1 MANGTT
7 PAGLIRRGQ
16 RQVQTRGALGLSNIS
31 KEAQDVFRMLSGYLT
46 DIKERRLSGGEK
58 ATEVEKAQKSAGD
71 KWGYGTGLFMFVAL
85 SLMGV
90 DPKTAATISGIT
102 SAGVRK
108 GAEDLT
114 RRKVGVGGIALGK
127 DELPLPPKPR
137 YYQTQYEKLPIA
149 RGEAK
154 FDLENLYQMGRQM
167 ALPRSLSTGYNV
179 YRGANLLTD
188 LYSGIKDMF
197 ADKGLTQEMVTEQM
211 LDTPGLIEDPG
222 YGGRSFWDKADL
234 GYLPK
239 GAEFSMREP
248 GATLESYLNIPGL
261 TGYQFTDK
269 AGKYVYEG
277 PRGMLDWISE
287 YIKGGPAFSTQQ

>member
-1 MANGTT
+1 MPNGTT
-7 PAGLIRRGQ
+7 PTGLTRQ
-16 RQVQTRGALGLSNIS
+16 AVRQVQTRGALGMSNIS

-58 ATEVEKAQKSAGD
+58 ATEVETAQKSAGD
-71 KWGYGTGLFMFVAL
+71 KWGYGAGLFTFVVL

-102 SAGVRK
+102 SAGARK
-108 GAEDLT
+108 AAEDLT
-114 RRKVGVGGIALGK
+114 RLDVGVGGIALGE
-127 DELPLPPKPR
+127 DELPIPPKPK

-197 ADKGLTQEMVTEQM
+197 ADKADVAYTAGEGAMRPGMEQAGAYDNLLQM
-211 LDTPGLIEDPG
+211 SVVPG
-222 YGGRSFWDKADL
+222 YQAAQATTDVLDPSYVPNFLKDFGAPSQRWKLPGGPPTSRIFD
-234 GYLPK
+234 YP
-239 GAEFSMREP
+239 
-248 GATLESYLNIPGL
+248 ESYDSGIE
-261 TGYQFTDK
+261 
-269 AGKYVYEG
+269 AI
-277 PRGMLDWISE
+277 RR
-287 YIKGGPAFSTQQ
+287 YIRQGSI

>member
-1 MANGTT
+1 MPNVTT

-16 RQVQTRGALGLSNIS
+16 RQVQTRGALGMSNIS

-58 ATEVEKAQKSAGD
+58 ATEVEKEQKKQGD
-71 KWGYGTGLFMFVAL
+71 WWGYGSGLVTFLVL
-85 SLMGV
+85 SPIIGPAAAAGV
-90 DPKTAATISGIT
+90 SGIT

-108 GAEDLT
+108 AAEDLT

-127 DELPLPPKPR
+127 DELPIPPKPK

-154 FDLENLYQMGRQM
+154 FNLENLYQMGRQM

-197 ADKGLTQEMVTEQM
+197 ADKADVAYTAGEGAMRPGMEQAGAYDNLLQM
-211 LDTPGLIEDPG
+211 SVVPG
-222 YGGRSFWDKADL
+222 YQAAQATTDVLDPSYVPNFLKDFGAPSQRWKLPGGPPTSRIFD
-234 GYLPK
+234 YP
-239 GAEFSMREP
+239 
-248 GATLESYLNIPGL
+248 ESYDSGIE
-261 TGYQFTDK
+261 
-269 AGKYVYEG
+269 AI
-277 PRGMLDWISE
+277 RR
-287 YIKGGPAFSTQQ
+287 YIRQGSI

>member
-16 RQVQTRGALGLSNIS
+16 RQVQTRGALGMSNIS

-58 ATEVEKAQKSAGD
+58 ATEVEKEQKKQGD
-71 KWGYGTGLFMFVAL
+71 WWGYGSGLVTFLVL
-85 SLMGV
+85 SPIIGPAAAAGV
-90 DPKTAATISGIT
+90 SGIT

-108 GAEDLT
+108 AAEDLT

-127 DELPLPPKPR
+127 DELPIPPKPK

-167 ALPRSLSTGYNV
+167 ALPRSLGTGWNV
-179 YRGANLLTD
+179 YRAGNLLTD

-197 ADKGLTQEMVTEQM
+197 ADKADVAYTAGEGAMRPGMEQAGAYDNLLQM
-211 LDTPGLIEDPG
+211 SVVPG
-222 YGGRSFWDKADL
+222 YQAAQATTDVLDPSYVPNFLKDFGAPSQRWKLPGGPPTSRIFD
-234 GYLPK
+234 YP
-239 GAEFSMREP
+239 
-248 GATLESYLNIPGL
+248 ESYDSGIE
-261 TGYQFTDK
+261 
-269 AGKYVYEG
+269 AI
-277 PRGMLDWISE
+277 RR
-287 YIKGGPAFSTQQ
+287 YIRQGSI

>member
-1 MANGTT
+1 MPNGTT

-16 RQVQTRGALGLSNIS
+16 RQVQTRGALGMSNIS

-58 ATEVEKAQKSAGD
+58 ATEVEKEQKKQGD
-71 KWGYGTGLFMFVAL
+71 WWGYGSGLVTFLVL
-85 SLMGV
+85 SPIIGPAAAAGV
-90 DPKTAATISGIT
+90 SGIT

-108 GAEDLT
+108 AAEDLT

-127 DELPLPPKPR
+127 DELPIPPKPK

-197 ADKGLTQEMVTEQM
+197 ADKADVAYTAGEGAMRPGMEQAGAYDNLLQM
-211 LDTPGLIEDPG
+211 SVVPG
-222 YGGRSFWDKADL
+222 YQAAQATTDVLDPSYVPNFLKDFGAPSQRWKLPGGPPTSRIFD
-234 GYLPK
+234 YP
-239 GAEFSMREP
+239 
-248 GATLESYLNIPGL
+248 ESYDSGIE
-261 TGYQFTDK
+261 
-269 AGKYVYEG
+269 AI
-277 PRGMLDWISE
+277 RR
-287 YIKGGPAFSTQQ
+287 YIRQGSI